1 MIRGA
6 QSGGIVTYVS
16 AGRGSVKA
24 IRTRVVRDQWIGFK
38 EPIEARFGIF
48 KAYWNPYWNPDRICM
63 QVNKKRTDLDKL
75 LEAAVHR
82 SLSRHMLTGHLLQS
96 PRIYSGEFA
105 GGLSRG

>member
-1 MIRGA
+1 
-6 QSGGIVTYVS
+6 
-16 AGRGSVKA
+16 
-24 IRTRVVRDQWIGFK
+24 
-38 EPIEARFGIF
+38 
-48 KAYWNPYWNPDRICM
+48 M